1 MGTAYRVKIGAEKG
15 FSTKSPLGGLLIWMY
30 THGMKKSALS
40 MMCVCA
46 AGAATAFA
54 GPSGGSFEITWYT
67 IDAGGTNNASGGNFT
82 LSGTIGQP
90 DAGAEMTG
98 GQFSLTGGFWPGVQN
113 GPDCPGD
120 LNGDGMLNFFDV
132 SAFLTAYNAMDPTA
146 DFNNDGMFNFF
157 DVSAFLQAYNMGC
170 P

>member
-1 MGTAYRVKIGAEKG
+1 
-15 FSTKSPLGGLLIWMY
+15 
-30 THGMKKSALS
+30 MKKTT
-40 MMCVCA
+40 
-46 AGAATAFA
+46 ATALCSIAALTAAALA

-67 IDAGGTNNASGGNFT
+67 IDAGGTNNASGGDFT

-98 GQFSLTGGFWPGVQN
+98 GQFSLSGGFWPGVN
-113 GPDCPGD
+113 NAPACPAD
-120 LNGDGMLNFFDV
+120 LNNDGMLNFFDV
-132 SAFLTAYNAMDPTA
+132 SAFLTAYNAMDPAA
-146 DFNNDGMFNFF
+146 DFTNDGMFNFF